1 MAEEEI
7 LNGVDFWGRNCVKR
21 ARAATYSA
29 TRDSRNSGPRISKWK
44 KSQQKGFMI
53 ARACR
58 VANCEFGVM
67 VIFNMPK
74 VYRLI
79 DYSPY
84 PASIIVVFIE
94 LDQI

>member
-1 MAEEEI
+1 
-7 LNGVDFWGRNCVKR
+7 
-21 ARAATYSA
+21 
-29 TRDSRNSGPRISKWK
+29 
-44 KSQQKGFMI
+44 MI